1 MDVALIVGIVVALL
15 AIVAA
20 MMLDGNSAAAL
31 ISPSSLVLVLF
42 GSIGATVAGYRL
54 VDLMNI
60 PKALRIAFQGR
71 TDDPNDV
78 ISELME
84 FAEIARR
91 QGMLAMES
99 RLEELDDPFTL
110 TGMQSL
116 VDGLDQE
123 TVKEVLD
130 AELHSVNERHHVIIS
145 IFRSLTGFAPTLGM
159 IGTVI
164 GLVNMLGNLS
174 DPSQLGTSMALA
186 LLTTLYGVLFA
197 NLVFGPITSRLTRLH
212 EAEMQTKEM
221 VRDAV
226 LAIQVGVSPRVLVD
240 RLERHLAP
248 AQRIGHRARADQ
260 GAPVAAAS
268 APAQEAVA

>member
-1 MDVALIVGIVVALL
+1 MDIALIVGIVVALV
-15 AIVAA
+15 AIVVA

-31 ISPSSLVLVLF
+31 ISPSSLVLVLV

-54 VDLMNI
+54 VDLMNV
-60 PKALRIAFQGR
+60 PRALTIAFRGR
-71 TDDPNDV
+71 TDDPNAV
-78 ISELME
+78 IAELME

-99 RLEELDDPFTL
+99 RIDELDDPFTL

-116 VDGLDQE
+116 VDGVDQE
-123 TVKEVLD
+123 TVKAVLD
-130 AELHSVNERHHVIIS
+130 AEMHSVNERHHVIIS

-174 DPSQLGTSMALA
+174 DPSQLGSSMALA

-226 LAIQVGVSPRVLVD
+226 LAIQNGVSPRVLVD

-248 AQRIGHRARADQ
+248 AQRVGHRARVDQ
-260 GAPVAAAS
+260 AEPRDAAPT
-268 APAQEAVA
+268 QEAVA

>member
-1 MDVALIVGIVVALL
+1 MDIALIVGIVVALL
-15 AIVAA
+15 AIVVA

-31 ISPSSLVLVLF
+31 ISPSSLVLVLG

-54 VDLMNI
+54 IDLMNV
-60 PKALRIAFQGR
+60 PKAIRIAVQGQ

-78 ISELME
+78 IAELME

-99 RLEELDDPFTL
+99 RLEELTDPFTL

-116 VDGLDQE
+116 VDGLDQD

-248 AQRIGHRARADQ
+248 AQRIGHRARVEH
-260 GAPVAAAS
+260 GAPPAATPPS
-268 APAQEAVA
+268 AQEAVA